1 MTVMGGM
8 PARSII
14 VIGASSGGIEA
25 LRTLMGDLP
34 SDLEA
39 AVFVVVHIGQNASIL
54 PQILT
59 RAGVLPAIH
68 PEDGQQI
75 EKGIIYVAPPDHHLL
90 VEAGHIHLSRGPK
103 ENRTRPGL

>member
-39 AVFVVVHIGQNASIL
+39 TVFVVVRIGQNASIL

-103 ENRTRPGL
+103 ENEHVRL